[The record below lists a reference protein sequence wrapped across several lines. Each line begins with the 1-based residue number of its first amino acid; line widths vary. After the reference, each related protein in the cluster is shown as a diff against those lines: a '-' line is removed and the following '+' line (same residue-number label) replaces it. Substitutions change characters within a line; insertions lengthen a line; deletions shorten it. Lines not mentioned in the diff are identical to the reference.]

1 MLHYI
6 KKMAPLAFA
15 AIIMS
20 SCADTETKKL
30 SAEESAEE
38 TEMVMM
44 DSTATTV
51 KENTSALEAQTKKV
65 ETSLESIDAEFDSTK

>member
-1 MLHYI
+1 
-6 KKMAPLAFA
+6 MAPLAFA
-15 AIIMS
+15 AIIMA
-20 SCADTETKKL
+20 SCGDTGTKKP